1 MIYLDHH
8 ATTPVDP
15 RVVQA
20 MLPWLTEHFANAGST
35 THEAGRWV
43 GHKTSEAIAAIASQ
57 LGAQPEELVITSGA
71 TESNNLAIL
80 GACLHPRQKRRKVI
94 SVITEHRAVIDPI
107 QRLATHGFEIQ
118 WLPIHPSTDARWG
131 QIILEEAR
139 KQIDDQTALVSVMLA
154 NNEVGVIQPIAEL
167 ADHCRSV
174 GALLHTD
181 AAQCLGRMPIDVQSL
196 GVDLLSFSGHKVY
209 APKGIGGLFVRQRPR
224 LVRLLPQVIGG
235 GQQFNLRSGTLN
247 TPGIHALRAA
257 MELGNQELVS
267 DTARMEQL
275 SGRLHQLLQQ
285 GIDSLAL
292 NGPDPR
298 RAPRLIGNL
307 NLLFPGVEGQSL
319 MLRCPD
325 LACSSGS
332 ACTSAQPRPSHV
344 LTALGLDD
352 DQARCCLRLGIG
364 RTNSIEEIEQAA
376 QWLID
381 AYRSLRS

>member
-167 ADHCRSV
+167 ADHCR
-174 GALLHTD
+174 
-181 AAQCLGRMPIDVQSL
+181 
-196 GVDLLSFSGHKVY
+196 
-209 APKGIGGLFVRQRPR
+209 
-224 LVRLLPQVIGG
+224 
-235 GQQFNLRSGTLN
+235 RSTH
-247 TPGIHALRAA
+247 I
-257 MELGNQELVS
+257 
-267 DTARMEQL
+267 
-275 SGRLHQLLQQ
+275 
-285 GIDSLAL
+285 
-292 NGPDPR
+292 
-298 RAPRLIGNL
+298 
-307 NLLFPGVEGQSL
+307 
-319 MLRCPD
+319 
-325 LACSSGS
+325 
-332 ACTSAQPRPSHV
+332 
-344 LTALGLDD
+344 
-352 DQARCCLRLGIG
+352 
-364 RTNSIEEIEQAA
+364 
-376 QWLID
+376 
-381 AYRSLRS
+381 

>member
-1 MIYLDHH
+1 
-8 ATTPVDP
+8 
-15 RVVQA
+15 

-43 GHKTSEAIAAIASQ
+43 GQQTSEAIGAIASM
-57 LGAQPEELVITSGA
+57 LGAHPEELVITSGA

-118 WLPIHPSTDARWG
+118 WLPIHSRTDPRWG

-181 AAQCLGRMPIDVQSL
+181 AAQCLGRMPLDVQSL
-196 GVDLLSFSGHKVY
+196 GVDLLSFSGHKAY
-209 APKGIGGLFVRQRPR
+209 APKGIGALYVRQRPR
-224 LVRLLPQVIGG
+224 LVRLLPQIIGG

-257 MELGNQELVS
+257 MELCCQELPS
-267 DTARMEQL
+267 DTARLEQL
-275 SGRLHQLLQQ
+275 SARLHQRLLQE
-285 GIDSLAL
+285 IDGLEL
-292 NGPDPR
+292 NGPDPL
-298 RAPRLIGNL
+298 RAPRLTGNL

-319 MLRCPD
+319 MMRCPE

-352 DQARCCLRLGIG
+352 DQARCCLRLGVG
-364 RTNSIEEIEQAA
+364 RTNTLDEIEQAA